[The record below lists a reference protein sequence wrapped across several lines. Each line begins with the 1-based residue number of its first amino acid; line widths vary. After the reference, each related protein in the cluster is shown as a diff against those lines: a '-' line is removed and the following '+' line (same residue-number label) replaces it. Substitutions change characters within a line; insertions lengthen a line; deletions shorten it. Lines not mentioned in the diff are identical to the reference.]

1 MLVIFTVF
9 IILSLINVLIFIVE
23 DLHHRKALLREDNS
37 YNLLSKS
44 NKPIMVTTVRD
55 GKMHDTYILLGGH
68 DQQKNA
74 DSLHTNHSIVRNL
87 LFQSH
92 ISVN

>member
-9 IILSLINVLIFIVE
+9 IILSLVNVLIFIVE
-23 DLHHRKALLREDNS
+23 DLHHRKALLRNDNS
-37 YNLLSKS
+37 YNLLSRK

-55 GKMHDTYILLGGH
+55 GKMQNTYILLDGDDQH
-68 DQQKNA
+68 DSRF
-74 DSLHTNHSIVRNL
+74 SLRTSRSVVEKL
-87 LFQSH
+87 LFHSN